1 MIKYPR
7 FTAISGLLA
16 LVLLLTAGFYI
27 SNITKS
33 GSVHPIA
40 GDPAEG
46 DALPGEVKTQIHEGY
61 GSTALSFEPNVGQTD
76 QSVSFI
82 ARGPGYSLFLKETEA
97 VLSLERRGDAA
108 AGDTR
113 SVIRMSLE
121 GAQKPRRMEPAG
133 ELLGRSN
140 YFIGNDPAEW
150 RTNVPNYAQVRAEEV
165 YPGVDL
171 VHYGNGSEL
180 EYDFVVKP
188 NADPSKIAL
197 SFAGPENIEI
207 DDQTGD
213 LVLETEL
220 GELRQ
225 FRPYVYQEQGGEINE
240 VAGSYI
246 LEKNLASNNFRVSF
260 ELGEYDRSRE
270 LIIDPVLVYGSYLG
284 GTMFDGATGIAV
296 DDAGNAY
303 VTGTASSRDFPTTA
317 GTIKPQMLPRTGST
331 TSYWYDAFV
340 TKIDP
345 DGTAIVFS
353 TYFGGRDGNE
363 SGGDI
368 ELDAEGNIYISGTT
382 MAPDLPT
389 VNAYQSTFGGTDDGY
404 AAKLN
409 PDGSA
414 LIYSTYLG
422 GYNSDFGGR
431 LTVEPAS
438 GEATFVGSTSSP
450 SFPTTPGVIK
460 ERLCDSPQSCSGVS
474 YGGSYIVRF
483 NAAGTVQFSTL
494 FNGGIRDVKLDS
506 ANNAVV
512 AGTGSAALT
521 TPGAYQTT
529 STGGIEGYL
538 GKIAPAGNQIVF
550 GTLLGGGLE
559 SDRITGV
566 ALDEAGA
573 MYVTGTTENG
583 GFPTTPGAFDRTFNG
598 TLGSTHDGFITKFNP
613 AGTALEY
620 STYIGG
626 TANDQPTGIGL
637 ASDGGVFI
645 IGETL
650 GPQTFPT
657 KNSLLQSGKIFLTRM
672 TPQLDALVFSSF
684 LGAGEAWDLA
694 VDGADNVFVTGRTN
708 SVPVTP
714 NSFQPILAGGQAT
727 SPDDGFILKIGP
739 TDETVQHFAISG
751 TVTDQNTGYNM
762 GDYSPVVMTI
772 TGTVNRSIWIGYNGG
787 PYYFGNL
794 PAGGSYTITA
804 KRLGYETTPES
815 AVFNNLGA
823 NQFADFTI
831 LRNQRAESTITTP
844 QYGDTFEAP
853 ATIPIAAEATDPD
866 PGDTISKM
874 EFVAYNSSVGNVPIG
889 IDHQAPFSIVWENVP
904 SGTWAIY
911 AYPYDNHGLRGQSM
925 SLVHVFVTEPNGPS
939 VTLTS
944 PTDGQQFNAGDY
956 VPMTVETSASV
967 TKVQY
972 FNGETLI
979 AQSNN
984 SPFSMQIRFTDIG
997 QHTIT
1002 AKAFNSQ
1009 DQSTVSNAATITV
1022 NDVNHT
1028 ISGRITNGFSGDPVG
1043 GVTVNLSS
1051 STNPEIS
1058 GSTTTSSAGEYSFTD
1073 IFGAGSDIVTL
1084 TPVSEAY
1091 TFQPQSRAMTLG
1103 YGDHLNRDF
1112 SAVPVTGI
1120 TVAMTSP
1127 TNGES
1132 FPPGAN
1138 IPLAAE
1144 AESTEGTITKVGFY
1158 EWQDGGYQLIAEDNE
1173 APFELDYPN
1182 AQSGNHS
1189 FAARAYDTAGGVA
1202 QSATVSVS
1210 VTTPPTS
1217 IRLQGDITDPTGR
1230 AMQGITVRLTGTVN
1244 GSPVNQTYTTGFF
1257 GAYGFFNLTPGGDY
1271 TITPEASSLT
1281 FTPPSYTIAN
1291 AVADEYDL
1299 DFQASAANQPP
1310 VVTIVS
1316 PENGTVHDMPGSIR
1330 VIANATDDG
1339 TVTGLS
1345 VTAVGNSRSFTI
1357 AQSNNGSVDVPWEP
1371 TLPGSYR
1378 IWAVATDNGGLNAT
1392 TFVDIVVNPPD
1403 PVSVSGRIVNRDSQG
1418 IEGVKVELFDYPAEE
1433 TLIASAMT
1441 DASGNYTIANIPT
1454 FTSYVLR
1461 PSKLDH
1467 AITPERRILTNIASD
1482 QFNMDFTGTL
1492 QVQPSDF
1499 DGDGMSDLAVW
1510 RPSDGVWH
1518 VSRSGDGGYHSLKFG
1533 GGVFGDIVVPGNY
1546 DGDKQID
1553 YAVYRAG
1560 QWYIRRSVD
1569 NTVQVVQFG
1578 VASDLPVAGD
1588 FDGDG
1593 RTDIAVW
1600 RSSNGTW
1607 HILRSSDGGY
1617 ATFQFGLNGDR
1628 PLAADHD
1635 GDGKADVVIWRPS
1648 TGVWYILRSTDGQV
1662 DIIQF
1667 GRNGD
1672 VPVAGDFDGDKRADI
1687 AVYRPS
1693 AGIWYNMRSTD
1704 GGYDV
1709 RRWGVSTDIPVPGD
1723 YDRDGKTD
1731 IAVFRPSEGNWY
1743 ILFSG
1748 TGNYRITRFGQQGDV
1763 PIPSA
1768 FIR

>member
-1 MIKYPR
+1 MHEDYGN
-7 FTAISGLLA
+7 TAI
-16 LVLLLTAGFYI
+16 T
-27 SNITKS
+27 
-33 GSVHPIA
+33 
-40 GDPAEG
+40 
-46 DALPGEVKTQIHEGY
+46 
-61 GSTALSFEPNVGQTD
+61 FEPNVGQTD
-76 QSVSFI
+76 ESVSFM
-82 ARGPGYSLFLKETEA
+82 ARGAGYALFLKETEA
-97 VLSLERRGDAA
+97 VLTLDRKGETAESDV
-108 AGDTR
+108 R

-121 GAQKPRRMEPAG
+121 GAQKPRRMEAAG
-133 ELLGRSN
+133 KLSGTSN
-140 YFIGNDPAEW
+140 YFIGNDPAGW
-150 RTNVPNYAQVRAEEV
+150 RTAVPNYAQVRSEEV

-188 NADPSKIAL
+188 NADPSKIVL
-197 SFAGPENIEI
+197 RYAGPDEMAI
-207 DDQTGD
+207 DDETGD
-213 LVLETEL
+213 LVLQTVV

-225 FRPYVYQEQGGEINE
+225 YRPYVYQELGDQRNE
-240 VAGSYI
+240 VAGAYV
-246 LEKNLASNNFRVSF
+246 LEKNVADNEFRVSF
-260 ELGEYDRSRE
+260 ELGDYDRSRE

-284 GTMFDGATGIAV
+284 GTMFDGATGVTI
-296 DDAGNAY
+296 DGAGNAY
-303 VTGTASSRDFPTTA
+303 VTGTASSRDFPTTT
-317 GTIKPQMLPRTGST
+317 GTIKPQMLPRTGTT

-340 TKIDP
+340 AKINP

-353 TYFGGRDGNE
+353 TYFGGRHNNE

-382 MAPDLPT
+382 MSSDLPT
-389 VNAYQSTFGGTDDGY
+389 VNAYQPTFGGTDDGY

-431 LTVEPAS
+431 LAVEPVS

-450 SFPTTPGVIK
+450 SFPTTPGVIR
-460 ERLCDSPQSCSGVS
+460 ERLCDSPQTCSGVS
-474 YGGSYIVRF
+474 YGGSYIVRL
-483 NAAGTVQFSTL
+483 NAAGGVQFSTL

-512 AGTGSAALT
+512 AGTGSPALT

-538 GKIAPAGNQIVF
+538 GKISPSGNQIVF

-626 TANDQPTGIGL
+626 TANDQPTRIGL

-650 GPQTFPT
+650 GPQTYPT

-672 TPQLDALVFSSF
+672 TPQLDALVFSTF

-708 SVPVTP
+708 SIPVTP
-714 NSFQPILAGGQAT
+714 NSFQPIIAGGQAT

-739 TDETVQHFAISG
+739 TDETVVHYAISG
-751 TVTDQNTGYNM
+751 TVTDENTGYNM

-794 PAGGSYTITA
+794 PAGGNYTVSA

-831 LRNQRAESTITTP
+831 LRNQRPESTITTP

-853 ATIPIAAEATDPD
+853 ASIPIAAEAIDPD

-889 IDHQAPFSIVWENVP
+889 VDTEAPFSITWENVP
-904 SGTWAIY
+904 SGTWALY
-911 AYPYDNHGLRGQSM
+911 AYPYDNHGLGGRSM
-925 SLVHVFVTEPNGPS
+925 SLVHVFVTEPNGPI

-944 PTDGQQFNAGDY
+944 PTDGHQFNAGDY
-956 VPMTVETSASV
+956 VPMMVDTSASV
-967 TKVQY
+967 IKVQY
-972 FNGETLI
+972 FNGDTLV

-984 SPFSMQIRFTDIG
+984 SPFSMQIQFTELG

-1009 DQSTVSNAATITV
+1009 DQSTTSNAATITV

-1028 ISGRITNGFSGDPVG
+1028 ISGRITNSFTSGPVA

-1051 STNPEIS
+1051 STNPQIS
-1058 GSTTTSSAGEYSFTD
+1058 GTTTTDSVGDYSFTN
-1073 IFGAGSDIVTL
+1073 IFGAGSDIITV
-1084 TPVSEAY
+1084 TPVSGVY
-1091 TFQPQSRAMTLG
+1091 TFQPDSRSMALG

-1112 SAVPVTGI
+1112 SAVPITGI
-1120 TVAMTSP
+1120 TVVMTSP

-1132 FPPGAN
+1132 FPPGST
-1138 IPLAAE
+1138 IPMAAV
-1144 AESTEGTITKVGFY
+1144 AESTEGTITKIGFY
-1158 EWQDGGYQLIAEDNE
+1158 EWENGGYQLIAEDNE

-1189 FAARAYDTAGGVA
+1189 FAVRAYDTAGGVA
-1202 QSATVSVS
+1202 QSATVNVS
-1210 VTTPPTS
+1210 VTTPPTA
-1217 IRLQGDITDPTGR
+1217 IRLQGDISDPTGR
-1230 AMQGITVRLTGTVN
+1230 WMQGITVRLTGTVN
-1244 GSPVNQTYTTGFF
+1244 GNPVNQTSVTGFF

-1271 TITPEASSLT
+1271 TITPEAPGQT
-1281 FTPPSYTIAN
+1281 FTPLSYTINN

-1299 DFQASAANQPP
+1299 DFQASLSNQPP
-1310 VVTIVS
+1310 VVNIVS
-1316 PENGTVHDMPGSIR
+1316 PTNGTVFDMPGAIQ
-1330 VIANATDDG
+1330 VVANATDDG
-1339 TVTGLS
+1339 QVTGLR
-1345 VTAVGNSRSFTI
+1345 VTAVGASRSFNI
-1357 AQSNNGSVDVPWEP
+1357 AESNNGNVDILWEP
-1371 TLPGSYR
+1371 TLPGNYR

-1392 TFVDIVVNPPD
+1392 TFVDIVVNPPA
-1403 PVSVSGRIVNRDSQG
+1403 PVSISGRIVNRDSQG
-1418 IEGVKVELFDYPAEE
+1418 IGDVTVEVFDYPAEE
-1433 TLIASAMT
+1433 TLFATGTT
-1441 DASGNYTIANIPT
+1441 DANGNYTIEGISTFAN
-1454 FTSYVLR
+1454 YVIR
-1461 PSKLDH
+1461 PNKLDH
-1467 AITPERRILTNIASD
+1467 VITPERRILFNLASD
-1482 QFNMDFTGTL
+1482 QLNQDFTGTL
-1492 QVQPSDF
+1492 QVQPADF

-1518 VSRSGDGGYHSLKFG
+1518 VSRSGDGVYSSTKFG
-1533 GGVFGDIVVPGNY
+1533 GGEFGDVVVPGNY
-1546 DGDKQID
+1546 DGDKHTD
-1553 YAVYRAG
+1553 YAVYRG
-1560 QWYIRRSVD
+1560 GHWYIRRSVD
-1569 NTVQVVQFG
+1569 GTVEVTPFG
-1578 VASDLPVAGD
+1578 LPSDLPVAAD

-1600 RSSNGTW
+1600 RPSDGTW
-1607 HILRSSDGGY
+1607 HFLRSSDGGY
-1617 ATFQFGLNGDR
+1617 SSFQFGLNGDK
-1628 PLAADHD
+1628 PLAADYD
-1635 GDGKADVVIWRPS
+1635 GDGKADVAIWRPS
-1648 TGVWYILRSTDGQV
+1648 SGVWYVLRSTDGQV
-1662 DIIQF
+1662 DIMHF
-1667 GRNGD
+1667 GLNGD
-1672 VPVAGDFDGDKRADI
+1672 IPVTGDFDGDKRADI

-1693 AGIWYNMRSTD
+1693 SGTWYNMRSSD

-1709 RRWGVSTDIPVPGD
+1709 RNWGVSTDIPVPGD

-1731 IAVFRPSEGNWY
+1731 IAIFRPSEGNWY
-1743 ILFSG
+1743 VLLSG
-1748 TGNYRITRFGQQGDV
+1748 SGNFRITRFGQAGDV

-1768 FIR
+1768 FFR